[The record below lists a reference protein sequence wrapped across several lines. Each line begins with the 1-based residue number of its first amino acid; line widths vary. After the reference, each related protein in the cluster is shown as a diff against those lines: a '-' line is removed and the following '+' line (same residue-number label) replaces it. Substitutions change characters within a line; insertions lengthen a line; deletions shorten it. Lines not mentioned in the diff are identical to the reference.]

1 MTTYNSY
8 AEAKIANPSED
19 IYATKISMGG
29 RVEVFGVYVIIANIT
44 SNYYIC
50 EPSKYCMTVEKFLA
64 DGHKFVEGDVIYSRP
79 LSKVI
84 PVLSNGEFG
93 VSYPVDGAN
102 NPMSSDDNR
111 FILRAAALGDRLTDD
126 GEGKAITAK
135 LSEESDYDKGMREAM
150 KKIAVSCGKKFA
162 VDIGYE
168 ELPDLVESLVNP
180 KKEKPKRVRVGY
192 VKCEYGDK
200 VSNIVMDFENDAP
213 LYKMVN
219 DEYWTIDELDDL
231 FQLILDDCDIY
242 RKVETEIDERQEFI
256 DECMEHGGLRAR
268 DGAREVYGNIFD
280 SGKFKLVNAD

>member
-111 FILRAAALGDRLTDD
+111 FILRAAAL
-126 GEGKAITAK
+126 E
-135 LSEESDYDKGMREAM
+135 
-150 KKIAVSCGKKFA
+150 
-162 VDIGYE
+162 
-168 ELPDLVESLVNP
+168 
-180 KKEKPKRVRVGY
+180 EKPKRVKVSY
-192 VKCEYGDK
+192 VKVED
-200 VSNIVMDFENDAP
+200 SIFDLRPDFEDG
-213 LYKMVN
+213 
-219 DEYWTIDELDDL
+219 EL
-231 FQLILDDCDIY
+231 FQAMNNESYQVITGELKLAELLSYGLVC
-242 RKVETEIDERQEFI
+242 RKVETEIDWRDEVKRLDESAIFHDDGDLFLIIDSKSDDFI
-256 DECMEHGGLRAR
+256 SMCHDVASLTEKPT
-268 DGAREVYGNIFD
+268 N
-280 SGKFKLVNAD
+280 